1 MNIFKFNQPSEYSLF
16 LSASFDGI
24 NWLSIDSKDTR
35 NIRLVIKEDRKS
47 LLVNSPPYFTEEL
60 KKITLEVLPGE
71 DKLLNF
77 SLPRVFDNENDK
89 IFVNFT

>member
-1 MNIFKFNQPSEYSLF
+1 M
-16 LSASFDGI
+16 SASFDGI
-24 NWLSIDSKDTR
+24 NWLSMDSKDTR

-60 KKITLEVLPGE
+60 KKITLEVFPGE

-77 SLPRVFDNENDK
+77 SLPRVVDNENDK